1 MISDQIYML
10 VVNWHTE
17 IFGDIQPMIKQELAA
32 KLAHLE
38 CQHSEGNRK
47 ITSSQYKVKHVSFY

>member
-1 MISDQIYML
+1 ML

>member
-1 MISDQIYML
+1 ML

-17 IFGDIQPMIKQELAA
+17 IFGDIQPMIKQELAT

-38 CQHSEGNRK
+38 YQHSEDNRK
-47 ITSSQYKVKHVSFY
+47 ITNSQYKVKHMSLY